1 MQDRAV
7 SENRE
12 IMDNLYGKRGNCN
25 WCHTQ
30 VISYW
35 RQPGE
40 GEEGGMVRALFSTF
54 PVSQSKKGKIM
65 KKERCFYG
73 VVQQLY

>member
-1 MQDRAV
+1 MQDRTV

-25 WCHTQ
+25 WCHAQ

-40 GEEGGMVRALFSTF
+40 GGGGRGREEGGMVRALFSTF
-54 PVSQSKKGKIM
+54 PVSQNKKA
-65 KKERCFYG
+65 KE
-73 VVQQLY
+73 